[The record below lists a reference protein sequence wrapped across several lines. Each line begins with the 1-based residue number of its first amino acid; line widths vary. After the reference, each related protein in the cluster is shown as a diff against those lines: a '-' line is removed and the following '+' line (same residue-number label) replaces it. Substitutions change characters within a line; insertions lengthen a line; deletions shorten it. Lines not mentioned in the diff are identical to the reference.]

1 MSNMESSTTT
11 TLAQSEGSVHDV
23 SHQSGANAGQ
33 SSSLSSQAPAHQG
46 ELFFSYGYFK
56 LFVLILIMI

>member
-1 MSNMESSTTT
+1 MSNMESSTAT

-23 SHQSGANAGQ
+23 SQQSGANAGQ

-46 ELFFSYGYFK
+46 KLFFF
-56 LFVLILIMI
+56 LMVTLNITFNIN